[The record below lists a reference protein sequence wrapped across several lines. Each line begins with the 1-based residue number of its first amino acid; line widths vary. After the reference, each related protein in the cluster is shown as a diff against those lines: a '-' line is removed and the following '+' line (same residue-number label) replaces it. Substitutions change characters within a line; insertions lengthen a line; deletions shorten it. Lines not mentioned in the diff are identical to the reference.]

1 MTLTDRQLD
10 RYARH
15 IVLRDIGGAGQAQL
29 INSHVMLI
37 GAGGIGCPAI
47 QYLAAA
53 GVGTLSVIDDDA
65 VSLSNLQRQI
75 LYSEND
81 VGTAKVDAAS
91 SAARR
96 LNPDITFRAI
106 RQRISAATTSVIFAG
121 VDVVIDGCDN
131 FATRLLVNDL
141 CLRAKVPLVSAR
153 YRAVS
158 WPDWHIYEVGRPTRL
173 VTVALW
179 ATRMI
184 PTNAMTARRK
194 ASLVRCAAVIGELR
208 RYGSHP
214 HSHRLWGSAKG
225 QAAPVRRA
233 CARHAHHPL
242 AQRPGLR
249 KLRRARRV
257 TPQPIAGRF
266 ALRAR
271 ADFLQTTGCHAMA
284 QG

>member
-141 CLRAKVPLVSAR
+141 CLRAKVPLVSAAIGQFHGQIGTFTGWEADAPC
-153 YRAVS
+153 YRCFVGDAHD
-158 WPDWHIYEVGRPTRL
+158 PDECDDCATQGVLGAMCGIMGSFAAMEAIRIVTGYGEAQKGKLHLFDGLAPAMRTIRL
-173 VTVALW
+173 PKDPACESCGGL
-179 ATRMI
+179 
-184 PTNAMTARRK
+184 
-194 ASLVRCAAVIGELR
+194 GE
-208 RYGSHP
+208 
-214 HSHRLWGSAKG
+214 
-225 QAAPVRRA
+225 
-233 CARHAHHPL
+233 
-242 AQRPGLR
+242 
-249 KLRRARRV
+249 
-257 TPQPIAGRF
+257 
-266 ALRAR
+266 
-271 ADFLQTTGCHAMA
+271 
-284 QG
+284 